1 MSRSPSTAASSF
13 WRFPAGRRRQRSGR
27 QQSDASPCPPGAVRR
42 FQARG
47 SRQGLLR
54 GGPETQRGPPHG
66 VGGAE
71 KSLGRAVSPL
81 PSAVTRMTAGVW
93 LRPSQVPGEPSGL
106 GSLSGW
112 HRAGSRLVLEPGR
125 NPALRRLPAP
135 PLCGDSPRSTWGN
148 TRSGSDGPGQSR
160 VFCVSPCAGTRAR
173 HGHLGMKRPRVYRA
187 HTTREGRGAVC
198 ERLSSQGCGAA
209 AEVGVG
215 RGAADHR
222 EEDRRRVAGPPVHRV
237 ERRRR
242 PWVCAVCSTTFCPTG
257 RPGRKPQLDLRAE
270 QATRRASVIAARALR
285 ASTRLLHEGPRRM
298 CTREAVQLPVWRGR
312 GGRRTREG
320 KALGWAV
327 AVRVE
332 RWRTES

>member
-1 MSRSPSTAASSF
+1 MSVSAP
-13 WRFPAGRRRQRSGR
+13 
-27 QQSDASPCPPGAVRR
+27 
-42 FQARG
+42 
-47 SRQGLLR
+47 
-54 GGPETQRGPPHG
+54 
-66 VGGAE
+66 
-71 KSLGRAVSPL
+71 RAV
-81 PSAVTRMTAGVW
+81 
-93 LRPSQVPGEPSGL
+93 
-106 GSLSGW
+106 
-112 HRAGSRLVLEPGR
+112 
-125 NPALRRLPAP
+125 
-135 PLCGDSPRSTWGN
+135 
-148 TRSGSDGPGQSR
+148 GPQ
-160 VFCVSPCAGTRAR
+160 
-173 HGHLGMKRPRVYRA
+173 
-187 HTTREGRGAVC
+187 
-198 ERLSSQGCGAA
+198 Q
-209 AEVGVG
+209 EVGVG

-270 QATRRASVIAARALR
+270 RATRRASVIAARALR
-285 ASTRLLHEGPRRM
+285 ASTRLLHEGPRSM